1 MLIDLSADW
10 YRAIASWAAGTPP
23 WVHQISLFATQAL
36 LAVLAALTL
45 LSWWR
50 AERRPAH
57 LIPLLAGALGWVC
70 AELLKDWI
78 QQPRPCRVM
87 PIETI
92 KACAEVSTWSLPSS
106 HSAAAAAL
114 AVALALQ
121 WRRIAPLAAAIAVL
135 EGFTRI
141 FIGVHYPHDV
151 LAGFILGAV
160 LAVVCTWPGSRA
172 RSRGTTAPDAR

>member
-10 YRAIASWAAGTPP
+10 YRAIASWAAGTPL
-23 WVHQISLFATQAL
+23 WAHHVALFATQAL
-36 LAVLAALTL
+36 LIGLAALTVL
-45 LSWWR
+45 LWWR
-50 AERRPAH
+50 AERRWEH
-57 LIPLLAGALGWVC
+57 LIPLLAGALGWVL
-70 AELLKDWI
+70 ADLIKEVFR
-78 QQPRPCRVM
+78 QPRPCHAM

-92 KACAEVSTWSLPSS
+92 RACTDVGVWSLPSG
-106 HSAAAAAL
+106 HSTAAAAV

-121 WRRIAPLAAAIAVL
+121 WRRIAALALTIAAL

-151 LAGFILGAV
+151 LAGFILGGV
-160 LAVVCTWPGSRA
+160 LAVVCTRLGWRV